1 MPNVMEMKQLSRI
14 IGVIGRQKVR
24 IDNMIQVAA
33 VQVIAQSIVNR
44 NSTPADQLFS
54 AVGVSSRRDALLK
67 FYEMFGNL
75 TWSKGEKRVIFYDVE
90 QHEKKPKLEWTD
102 EYATKVSE
110 FVWHKAKPEPKQVS
124 CYDVEEKV
132 SALID
137 SLRKAAKKG
146 ITLDN
151 VELLDGVESLYVKY
165 VAQTFAAK
173 DMAATPALE
182 GDDLKA
188 ASDAAKDAAAADTTP
203 MSDREA
209 LAVQMKDGV
218 QLAA

>member
-1 MPNVMEMKQLSRI
+1 MEMKQLSRI

-75 TWSKGEKRVIFYDVE
+75 TWSKGEKRVIFCDMEVTDNR
-90 QHEKKPKLEWTD
+90 KLEWTD

-110 FVWHKAKPEPKQVS
+110 FIWHKAKPEPKQVS
-124 CYDVEEKV
+124 MYDVEEKV

-146 ITLDN
+146 ITLQN
-151 VELLDGVESLYVKY
+151 VELLDGVESLYVKF
-165 VAQTFAAK
+165 VAETFAAK
-173 DMAATPALE
+173 EMAATPALE

-188 ASDAAKDAAAADTTP
+188 AADAAKDAAAADTTP

>member
-1 MPNVMEMKQLSRI
+1 MEMKQLSRI

-75 TWSKGEKRVIFYDVE
+75 TWSKGEKRVIFCDMEVTDNR
-90 QHEKKPKLEWTD
+90 KLEWTD

-110 FVWHKAKPEPKQVS
+110 FIWHKAKPEPKQVS
-124 CYDVEEKV
+124 MYDVEEKV

-146 ITLDN
+146 ITLQN
-151 VELLDGVESLYVKY
+151 VELLDGVESLYVKF
-165 VAQTFAAK
+165 VAETFAAK
-173 DMAATPALE
+173 EMAATPALE